1 MSTFV
6 GKARALAVAVVCI
19 GIVGARP
26 GSVRAE
32 SGRTNLHLDLG
43 VGAPVLGEYGP
54 SGVNGDALAPGP
66 VFAAAFDWQLR
77 PPFALEALVGG
88 GYFPGL
94 DHGLFHVGVGGRM
107 RFLDNKEGYAD
118 DQGGD
123 LDGNAFVAAH
133 VGYLFFDRSELGLD
147 ASVGYEWS
155 VHRPLQVGVFA
166 RGLFGFVGAG
176 SSVDAVVSLG
186 VTLSLAMHETA
197 AVDTDHD
204 GLADERESVRFHT
217 NPLDPDTDHDGLPD
231 GLEVA
236 HDTNPTVADTDGDGL
251 SDGDEDADANGGVGP
266 AETDPRNADT
276 DGGGSRD
283 AWERA
288 NPPHDPRVAADDDG
302 DRDGVPDERDAC
314 AGTARGVEVDA
325 RGCAVLRERLVLDG
339 ITFAFDSA
347 EILPESEPT
356 LERALSLLR
365 DNPDARIEIGGH
377 TDDVGD
383 ARHNLRLSQQRAET
397 VRRWLVQHGV
407 PPGRLVARGYGAT
420 SPRASNQTEEGR
432 AQNRRI
438 EFMHLNAG
446 EAVRRH
452 P

>member
-6 GKARALAVAVVCI
+6 GKARVAAAVAF
-19 GIVGARP
+19 VGVLGAAP
-26 GSVRAE
+26 HAARAE

-43 VGAPVLGEYGP
+43 AGAPVLGEYGP
-54 SGVNGDALAPGP
+54 SGVRGDGLSPGP
-66 VFAAAFDWQLR
+66 VFAFAFDWQLR

-94 DHGLFHVGVGGRM
+94 DHGLFHLGVGGRF
-107 RFLDNKEGYAD
+107 RFLDNKEGYANEE
-118 DQGGD
+118 GGD
-123 LDGNAFVAAH
+123 FDGNAFVTAH

-155 VHRPLQVGVFA
+155 LHRPLQVGVFA
-166 RGLFGFVGAG
+166 RGLFGIVGAG
-176 SSVDAVVSLG
+176 SSVDAVVSVG

-204 GLADERESVRFHT
+204 GLSDEQESVRFHT
-217 NPLDPDTDHDGLPD
+217 NPLDPDTDRDGLRD
-231 GLEVA
+231 GLEAA
-236 HDTNPTVADTDGDGL
+236 HDTDPTVADTDGDGL
-251 SDGDEDADANGGVGP
+251 SDGDEDADADGEVDP
-266 AETDPRNADT
+266 HESDPRSADT

-283 AWERA
+283 GWERS
-288 NPPHDPRVAADDDG
+288 NPPHDPRVASDDDT

-397 VRRWLVQHGV
+397 VRRWLVQHGI
-407 PPGRLVARGYGAT
+407 PQGRLVARGYGAT
-420 SPRASNQTEEGR
+420 SPRAPNDTEEGR
-432 AQNRRI
+432 ARNRRI
-438 EFMHLNAG
+438 EFTHLDAG